1 MVSFQLK
8 RRYRHSP
15 TNVSVKVTRFSAVA
29 VVHETSSIAS
39 NPNSGPTG
47 GSSNGPGPS
56 DTYHGDDQT
65 NSIPSAQGKGDGSGL
80 SSTTIYGIIGVII
93 VMIIVGVVVFVVLRK
108 RKQGAAA
115 IQVSPTNS
123 VASSMVSTGDIYGN
137 A

>member
-1 MVSFQLK
+1 MVFFQLK
-8 RRYRHSP
+8 RRYHHSP
-15 TNVSVKVTRFSAVA
+15 TNVSVKVTRVSVGSIG
-29 VVHETSSIAS
+29 HETSSIAS

-56 DTYHGDDQT
+56 DTYDEDDQM
-65 NSIPSAQGKGDGSGL
+65 NSIPSAQGKSDGSGL

-93 VMIIVGVVVFVVLRK
+93 VMIIVGVVAFVVLRK
-108 RKQGAAA
+108 KKQGAAA